1 MVGIVMSCAIEDAS
15 CAGKRVTAAEA
26 TNKGPPRIHLSNG
39 LCLTPLASADVVV
52 GMRVHAL
59 WCVSPKNSQLYKA
72 AVVVQAKTGADDTT
86 YRYTVDK
93 LTVEVLAVQ
102 ELSVL
107 LLLLLPAFMVLC
119 TVGCRA
125 WCRQLRQRWGR
136 PAKRSRLRLS
146 DRNQG
151 DLPRRIDAGVLPHWH
166 VGPHVATAARER
178 VQRHV
183 CSSIARI
190 LDRVRLD
197 DS

>member
-1 MVGIVMSCAIEDAS
+1 MSSAIEDAS
-15 CAGKRVTAAEA
+15 CAGKRVTAAERSA
-26 TNKGPPRIHLSNG
+26 KNSSQPEQWRMSHTF
-39 LCLTPLASADVVV
+39 ASADVVV

-59 WCVSPKNSQLYKA
+59 WRVCPKNSQLYKA
-72 AVVVQAKTGADDTT
+72 AVVQAKTGAGDTT
-86 YRYTVDK
+86 YRYTV
-93 LTVEVLAVQ
+93 EVLRVAVQ

-107 LLLLLPAFMVLC
+107 LLLLPAFMVLGI
-119 TVGCRA
+119 VGCRA

-151 DLPRRIDAGVLPHWH
+151 DLPRRIDAGVLPH
-166 VGPHVATAARER
+166 VGPHVAAAARER

>member
-1 MVGIVMSCAIEDAS
+1 MADFVVGIVLSSAIEETS

-26 TNKGPPRIHLSNG
+26 TNKGPRRIHLSNG
-39 LCLTPLASADVVV
+39 GCLTPLASADVVV

-72 AVVVQAKTGADDTT
+72 AVVQVKTGADDTT
-86 YRYTVDK
+86 YRYTV
-93 LTVEVLAVQ
+93 EVLAVQ
-102 ELSVL
+102 ELSV
-107 LLLLLPAFMVLC
+107 LLLPAFMVLC

-151 DLPRRIDAGVLPHWH
+151 DLPRRIDAGVLPH